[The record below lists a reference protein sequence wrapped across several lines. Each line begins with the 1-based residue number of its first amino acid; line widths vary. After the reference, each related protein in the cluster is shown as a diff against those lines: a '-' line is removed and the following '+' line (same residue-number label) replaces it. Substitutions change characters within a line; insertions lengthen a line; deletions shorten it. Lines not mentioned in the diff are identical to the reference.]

1 MFRVLFLILVVMSS
15 IAVAQMDEKP
25 KAVKY
30 SEFETATNGYVKMIM
45 DGFYVELSNNPASQ
59 GYIINYGTDNE
70 IAVREKQFRNAI
82 FFRKFDAARITLVR
96 GGFWKTSKSELWVVP
111 SGAENPQPTSNAE
124 KFDEFG
130 KATIGDVKA
139 RLHNL
144 YLELNKNPN
153 SQGYIINYGSKNEII
168 ARENQIRS
176 NITFLKLDLSRVT
189 IKKANA
195 NNGVK
200 TEFWIIPADAS
211 LTSSDNNVLPQKI
224 AKPIRYEKIGVHSE
238 KFNLWIFG
246 DYFGKLKSQKNVNGY
261 ILINADDAEYAEV
274 EKKFSKYLSWSNV
287 DPERVVFVKGKPQN
301 PMTSELWFV
310 PKEVKSPNFTRKAEK
325 FDEFGKLSRAVWKRR
340 MKVIAE
346 KANAIKYD
354 GSQLFI
360 INYGTQKDITV
371 AESLIEKYLFENCR
385 DCFGYNNF
393 KINFVRGKL
402 TAKARRVFWIVPDG
416 AEPPKP

>member
-1 MFRVLFLILVVMSS
+1 MFRILILILVVMSS
-15 IAVAQMDEKP
+15 IAVAQTDEKP

-45 DGFYVELSNNPASQ
+45 DGFYVELSNNPSAQ
-59 GYIINYGTDNE
+59 GYIINYGTDKE

-82 FFRKFDAARITLVR
+82 YFRKFDATRITLVR
-96 GGFWKTSKSELWVVP
+96 GGFRKKIKSELWVVP
-111 SGAENPQPTSNAE
+111 SGAENPQPASNA
-124 KFDEFG
+124 D
-130 KATIGDVKA
+130 
-139 RLHNL
+139 
-144 YLELNKNPN
+144 
-153 SQGYIINYGSKNEII
+153 
-168 ARENQIRS
+168 
-176 NITFLKLDLSRVT
+176 
-189 IKKANA
+189 
-195 NNGVK
+195 
-200 TEFWIIPADAS
+200 
-211 LTSSDNNVLPQKI
+211 TSSDNNVLPQRI
-224 AKPIRYEKIGVHSE
+224 AKPFRYEKIGVHSE
-238 KFNLWIFG
+238 EFYLWIFG
-246 DYFGKLKSQKNVNGY
+246 DYVGKLKSQKNANGY
-261 ILINADDAEYAEV
+261 ILINADNSEYAEF
-274 EKKFSKYLSWSNV
+274 EKKFRKYVSLANL
-287 DPERVVFVKGKPQN
+287 DPESIIFVKGKPQN

-310 PKEVKSPNFTRKAEK
+310 PKELKSPDFTRKAEK
-325 FDEFGKLSRAVWKRR
+325 IDEFGKLSRAVWKSR

-360 INYGTQKDITV
+360 ISYGSRKDIAT